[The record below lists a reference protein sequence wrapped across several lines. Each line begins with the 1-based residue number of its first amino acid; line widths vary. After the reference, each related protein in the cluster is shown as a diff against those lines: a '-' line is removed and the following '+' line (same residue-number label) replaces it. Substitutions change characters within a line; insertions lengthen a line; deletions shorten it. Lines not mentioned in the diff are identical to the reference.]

1 MDEAREKIDGIVE
14 NLDHPTEDE
23 PQPVTT
29 LTNDNGELTTVTT
42 EVAFVFYLENMVV
55 FRNLSTRELRQ

>member
-42 EVAFVFYLENMVV
+42 EVAFVFYLKIW
-55 FRNLSTRELRQ
+55 LCLGI